1 MTSRLLLGSEFFA
14 LFVFA
19 PGEIKYITVIFSIN
33 VKKKNSLVLLVLK
46 SKYIL
51 SMPQKSHTVC
61 IKKLPETLSY
71 IIDRDAN
78 ANV

>member
-61 IKKLPETLSY
+61 IKIT
-71 IIDRDAN
+71 
-78 ANV
+78 